1 MSTVSDLLSDFGLTL
16 DDDLDIDD
24 EMSLEWELMQSDDSD
39 SDYDSYVSSAE
50 SLELLTSIN
59 DNLTNINLL
68 LGFLVTVGF
77 AVLIV
82 YIIIRPVFEFLR

>member
-1 MSTVSDLLSDFGLTL
+1 MSTVSDFLSDFGFTL

-24 EMSLEWELMQSDDSD
+24 EMSLEWELMQSDDDDSD
-39 SDYDSYVSSAE
+39 SESYVVSAE

-82 YIIIRPVFEFLR
+82 YIIIRPVFEFFR